1 MFGLSCLTFIL
12 ISGILRDIMI
22 KQKSL
27 VTLSAFV
34 MSAFL
39 MLATRNYVHAVS
51 NNSKVT
57 ICHAT
62 SSATNPYTQIVVS
75 ENAIGG
81 HFENPG
87 TPKAGHELDLLF
99 QGEVACPGGVNPTAT
114 PTNIPTNIPTATPTT
129 PVQCDGECYPNPTAT
144 PMVAPTGNVEEG
156 NIYDPCVLHRCP
168 SATPTATPTATL
180 TPTSTPSP
188 ASSQGGTGGNSD
200 SGSSSSSSSNSS
212 SSNNGSVQGATTTL
226 AATGVFEDMF
236 MNMVG
241 LAGVALSGLS
251 AVMYAK
257 KS

>member
-1 MFGLSCLTFIL
+1 
-12 ISGILRDIMI
+12 MI

-27 VTLSAFV
+27 VTLSVFV
-34 MSAFL
+34 MSVFF
-39 MLATRNYVHAVS
+39 MLATRNFVQAV
-51 NNSKVT
+51 NNNGKVT

-62 SSATNPYTQIVVS
+62 SSTTNPYTQNIVS

-99 QGEVACPGGVNPTAT
+99 QGEVACPGGTNPT
-114 PTNIPTNIPTATPTT
+114 PTPTT
-129 PVQCDGECYPNPTAT
+129 HVECDGECYPSPTAT
-144 PMVAPTGNVEEG
+144 PTATPTVAPTGTDDNG

-168 SATPTATPTATL
+168 SATPTATPTATV
-180 TPTSTPSP
+180 TPTNTPAP
-188 ASSQGGTGGNSD
+188 TSSQTGTGGNSD

-212 SSNNGSVQGATTTL
+212 SSNNNGSVQGATTTL

-251 AVMYAK
+251 AMMYVK

>member
-1 MFGLSCLTFIL
+1 MS
-12 ISGILRDIMI
+12 

-27 VTLSAFV
+27 VTLSVFV

-39 MLATRNYVHAVS
+39 MLATRNFVQAVS
-51 NNSKVT
+51 NNAKVT

-62 SSATNPYTQIVVS
+62 SSVTNPYTTNVVS

-81 HFENPG
+81 HFNNPG
-87 TPKAGHELDLLF
+87 SPKAGHELDLYV
-99 QGEVACPGGVNPTAT
+99 QGEVDCPVGTNPTAT
-114 PTNIPTNIPTATPTT
+114 PTNVPTATPTT

-144 PMVAPTGNVEEG
+144 PTVTPTPTQGNVDEG
-156 NIYDPCVLHRCP
+156 NIYDPCVLNRCP

-180 TPTSTPSP
+180 TPTSTPAP
-188 ASSQGGTGGNSD
+188 TSSQGGTGGSSD
-200 SGSSSSSSSNSS
+200 GGSNNNSSSSS

-236 MNMVG
+236 MNLVG

>member
-1 MFGLSCLTFIL
+1 MS
-12 ISGILRDIMI
+12 

-27 VTLSAFV
+27 VTLSIFV
-34 MSAFL
+34 VSAFL
-39 MLATRNYVHAVS
+39 MLTTRNFVHAV
-51 NNSKVT
+51 NTNTKVT

-62 SSATNPYTQIVVS
+62 SSVTNPYTQIVVS

-87 TPKAGHELDLLF
+87 TPKSGHELDLYF
-99 QGEVACPGGVNPTAT
+99 AYETTCPGGTIPTSVPTNTPFPT
-114 PTNIPTNIPTATPTT
+114 PTVIVPTVVIPTVVIPTAIPTT
-129 PVQCDGECYPNPTAT
+129 V
-144 PMVAPTGNVEEG
+144 VPTGNVDEG
-156 NIYDPCVLHRCP
+156 NIYDPCVLNRCP

-180 TPTSTPSP
+180 TPTSTPAP
-188 ASSQGGTGGNSD
+188 TGTPNTGGGSNDGGSNNN
-200 SGSSSSSSSNSS
+200 SSSSSSSNS
-212 SSNNGSVQGATTTL
+212 GSVQGATTTTL
-226 AATGVFEDMF
+226 AATGVFQDMF

>member
-1 MFGLSCLTFIL
+1 
-12 ISGILRDIMI
+12 MI

-34 MSAFL
+34 ISAFF
-39 MLATRNYVHAVS
+39 MLATRNLVQAVN

-62 SSATNPYTQIVVS
+62 SSTTNPYTQIVVS

-99 QGEVACPGGVNPTAT
+99 QGEVACPGGTNPTNTPTNTPTAT
-114 PTNIPTNIPTATPTT
+114 PTM
-129 PVQCDGECYPNPTAT
+129 PVECDGNCYPNPTAT
-144 PMVAPTGNVEEG
+144 PTATPTVAPTGNTDNG

-180 TPTSTPSP
+180 TPTSTPAP
-188 ASSQGGTGGNSD
+188 TSSQGGTGGNSD

-212 SSNNGSVQGATTTL
+212 SSNNNGSVQGATTTL

-236 MNMVG
+236 MNMIG

-251 AVMYAK
+251 AMMYVK